1 MEVNCEFCSNR
12 RHTNGLVAWS
22 VLRDQRTRIWIFNI
36 IFRLHQRLSTLTNG
50 FCVTKACPF
59 YIDSATSK
67 RLSPQLLALVHH
79 TVPFTNKIL
88 PNWTW
93 NIVDC
98 CAWLWAPL
106 QTLIGHHLGTRFY
119 MGGTTNHRCCRT
131 TLDWNF
137 GLSHA
142 SRQYGSSLLMLQPCR
157 RNVGLAGC
165 CIGTSE
171 DDGHADDLPTL
182 GEQRWKN
189 IVFGKAL
196 TTGLWRL
203 LSMVIGCGSK
213 RILCF
218 SRCTLVD
225 RVKSCIS
232 FACALKGLPSG
243 RQALTWLDLTWLD
256 LIWLDLEPPSVTL
269 LLSQFRPVIF

>member
-1 MEVNCEFCSNR
+1 
-12 RHTNGLVAWS
+12 
-22 VLRDQRTRIWIFNI
+22 
-36 IFRLHQRLSTLTNG
+36 
-50 FCVTKACPF
+50 
-59 YIDSATSK
+59 
-67 RLSPQLLALVHH
+67 
-79 TVPFTNKIL
+79 
-88 PNWTW
+88 
-93 NIVDC
+93 
-98 CAWLWAPL
+98 
-106 QTLIGHHLGTRFY
+106 
-119 MGGTTNHRCCRT
+119 MGGTIKYRCCRT
-131 TLDWNF
+131 TLDWNL

-157 RNVGLAGC
+157 RNVGLAGF

-182 GEQRWKN
+182 GKQRWKD

-225 RVKSCIS
+225 RVRSCIS

-243 RQALTWLDLTWLD
+243 RQALTLTWLNLLKSITNIHTIINSWIRFPD
-256 LIWLDLEPPSVTL
+256 FRAFSTKWNHLGFLFSLIHRRLHISKILKNHVS
-269 LLSQFRPVIF
+269 PVNL

>member
-1 MEVNCEFCSNR
+1 
-12 RHTNGLVAWS
+12 
-22 VLRDQRTRIWIFNI
+22 
-36 IFRLHQRLSTLTNG
+36 
-50 FCVTKACPF
+50 
-59 YIDSATSK
+59 
-67 RLSPQLLALVHH
+67 
-79 TVPFTNKIL
+79 
-88 PNWTW
+88 
-93 NIVDC
+93 
-98 CAWLWAPL
+98 
-106 QTLIGHHLGTRFY
+106 
-119 MGGTTNHRCCRT
+119 
-131 TLDWNF
+131 
-137 GLSHA
+137 
-142 SRQYGSSLLMLQPCR
+142 MLQPCR
-157 RNVGLAGC
+157 RNVGLAGF

-182 GEQRWKN
+182 GKQRWKD

-243 RQALTWLDLTWLD
+243 RQALT
-256 LIWLDLEPPSVTL
+256 
-269 LLSQFRPVIF
+269 

>member
-1 MEVNCEFCSNR
+1 MDF
-12 RHTNGLVAWS
+12 
-22 VLRDQRTRIWIFNI
+22 F
-36 IFRLHQRLSTLTNG
+36 
-50 FCVTKACPF
+50 VTKACPF

-67 RLSPQLLALVHH
+67 RLSPQLLVLVYH
-79 TVPFTNKIL
+79 TVPFTKMIL

-106 QTLIGHHLGTRFY
+106 QTLIGHHPGTRFY
-119 MGGTTNHRCCRT
+119 MGGTTKYRCCRT
-131 TLDWNF
+131 TLDWNL

-157 RNVGLAGC
+157 RNVGLAGF
-165 CIGTSE
+165 CIGTSA

-182 GEQRWKN
+182 GKQRWKD

-218 SRCTLVD
+218 HV
-225 RVKSCIS
+225 VH
-232 FACALKGLPSG
+232 
-243 RQALTWLDLTWLD
+243 
-256 LIWLDLEPPSVTL
+256 
-269 LLSQFRPVIF
+269 

>member
-1 MEVNCEFCSNR
+1 MSATRKCCPESLNGQHENCEHGRKDFHCWHFTTKHPGTR
-12 RHTNGLVAWS
+12 RRYLGG
-22 VLRDQRTRIWIFNI
+22 RTRDF
-36 IFRLHQRLSTLTNG
+36 
-50 FCVTKACPF
+50 P
-59 YIDSATSK
+59 
-67 RLSPQLLALVHH
+67 
-79 TVPFTNKIL
+79 
-88 PNWTW
+88 W
-93 NIVDC
+93 NHC
-98 CAWLWAPL
+98 L
-106 QTLIGHHLGTRFY
+106 GHHPGTRFY
-119 MGGTTNHRCCRT
+119 MGGTTKYRCCRT
-131 TLDWNF
+131 TLDWNL

-157 RNVGLAGC
+157 RNVGLAGF

-182 GEQRWKN
+182 GKQRWKD

-213 RILCF
+213 RILSF

-243 RQALTWLDLTWLD
+243 RQALTWLTVWGL
-256 LIWLDLEPPSVTL
+256 PSAPAPLFSTTSTKRTEHLAVAFL
-269 LLSQFRPVIF
+269 R

>member
-1 MEVNCEFCSNR
+1 MFEGGPATAR
-12 RHTNGLVAWS
+12 RN
-22 VLRDQRTRIWIFNI
+22 LRQATSSDEGPSGGQYGVHSQKAPQDSQ
-36 IFRLHQRLSTLTNG
+36 LHQNT
-50 FCVTKACPF
+50 
-59 YIDSATSK
+59 SA
-67 RLSPQLLALVHH
+67 
-79 TVPFTNKIL
+79 
-88 PNWTW
+88 
-93 NIVDC
+93 
-98 CAWLWAPL
+98 
-106 QTLIGHHLGTRFY
+106 
-119 MGGTTNHRCCRT
+119 
-131 TLDWNF
+131 
-137 GLSHA
+137 GLSQALSGHKRFVLA
-142 SRQYGSSLLMLQPCR
+142 NKPLEAACKWWVRS
-157 RNVGLAGC
+157 NVGLAGF

-182 GEQRWKN
+182 GKQRWKD

-243 RQALTWLDLTWLD
+243 RQALT
-256 LIWLDLEPPSVTL
+256 
-269 LLSQFRPVIF
+269 